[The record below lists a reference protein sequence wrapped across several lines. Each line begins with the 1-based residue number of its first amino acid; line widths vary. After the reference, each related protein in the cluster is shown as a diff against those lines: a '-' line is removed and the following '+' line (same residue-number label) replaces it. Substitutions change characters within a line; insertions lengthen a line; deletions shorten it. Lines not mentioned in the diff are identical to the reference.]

1 MLRIE
6 MLKTSEYSDDMK
18 GMVQISSILLVIP
31 PGSSNSK
38 ERYPALH
45 WQKNFLNAGLDYG

>member
-1 MLRIE
+1 